1 MRERIKQII
10 EREGMSQS
18 QFADYIGV
26 NRPTLSHVIAGRNN
40 PSLDIMMSIHRKFP
54 KINVLW
60 LFDGIGTYEDDA
72 NSPQDSSR
80 DNSAVD
86 TNNYQ
91 EQYPKADYA
100 TAHASSAT
108 PIEEQ
113 IKSRFYQGELFAE
126 NPIFTPESTGD
137 AKKRKEMPLQAPQ
150 KATYLTDTQTDY
162 TQKKLSR
169 KIVEIKVFY
178 DDGTYETFKHL

>member
-40 PSLDIMMSIHRKFP
+40 PSLDIMMSIHRNFP
-54 KINVLW
+54 KINVHW
-60 LFDGIGTYEDDA
+60 LFDGIGPYEEGDTGH
-72 NSPQDSSR
+72 PQNIPIEDSTATMNASIGQQ
-80 DNSAVD
+80 
-86 TNNYQ
+86 TQ
-91 EQYPKADYA
+91 EDYV
-100 TAHASSAT
+100 AHASSAT

-113 IKSRFYQGELFAE
+113 VKSRFYQGELFAE
-126 NPIFTPESTGD
+126 NPKFVAESTGD
-137 AKKRKEMPLQAPQ
+137 AKKRKEMPLQTPQ
-150 KATYLTDTQTDY
+150 KATYLTETQVDY

-178 DDGTYETFKHL
+178 DDGTYETFKH